1 MTATFDLWHKHM
13 TKFFRNGEATF
24 GMLLQPVLWV
34 VLFGVGMQA
43 MLEAGGGGLLP
54 QSSSGGGVSG
64 AGYIGFML
72 PGIIT
77 LSALAGAVAG
87 GATLLDERLRGI
99 VKEYLV
105 APIPRYSILLANAL
119 STVTK
124 GLFQALVIVLIGL
137 AFGAKLAPDPASWG
151 LALLFAGLYTLGI
164 AGLALAVAAVV
175 SSTLGYHGLIALDLP
190 LLFASDAFY
199 PLDVLPSWMG
209 WIARLNPTT
218 YVIDTL
224 RRLMYG
230 VSYAGQMPG
239 WLSALV
245 LVGFAALGMALAT
258 LAFRAEIRARGG
270 AV

>member
-13 TKFFRNGEATF
+13 TKFFRSGEAAF
-24 GMLLQPVLWV
+24 GMLLQPILWV
-34 VLFGVGMQA
+34 ALFGVGMEA
-43 MLEAGGGGLLP
+43 LLGAGGAGLLP
-54 QSSSGGGVSG
+54 EPASGGHMFS

-87 GATLLDERLRGI
+87 GATLLDERLRGT

-119 STVTK
+119 STVTR
-124 GLFQALVIVLIGL
+124 GLFQALVIVLVGL
-137 AFGAKLAPDPASWG
+137 AFGARLSANPAAWG
-151 LALLFAGLYTLGI
+151 LALLLAGLYTLGI
-164 AGLALAVAAVV
+164 AGLALAVAALVG
-175 SSTLGYHGLIALDLP
+175 STLGYHGLIALDLP
-190 LLFASDAFY
+190 LLFASNAFY
-199 PLDVLPSWMG
+199 PLAVLPPWMG
-209 WIARLNPTT
+209 WIARVNPTT
-218 YVIDTL
+218 YVIDSL